1 MKKWIWVMIA
11 ALVVIGGIG
20 YVKFQQVFPEL
31 TVKVMF
37 DKVQEDD
44 YALILNSEE
53 LSLTVEE
60 RELLESVLSTISY
73 EIKGSRIEGQVAYVT
88 VDLTFVDVLQLII
101 NERMTILKQ
110 VLTNFFG
117 TIEDILNGRGQEVIV
132 NTILSLMKDEGIEKP
147 MMSSTIELPLKKEK
161 GFWIPDVTEEWLNE
175 TFKIPT
181 QEQILDKLKQGILG
195 FAS

>member
-1 MKKWIWVMIA
+1 MKKWIWIIIA
-11 ALVVIGGIG
+11 VLVVVGGVG
-20 YVKFQQVFPEL
+20 YIKFQQVFPEL

-44 YALILNSEE
+44 YALILNSDE
-53 LSLTVEE
+53 LTLTDQE
-60 RELLESVLSTISY
+60 RDLLQSVLSTISY
-73 EIKGSRIEGQVAYVT
+73 EIKGSRIEGQEAYVA

-101 NERMTILKQ
+101 NERLTILKQ

-117 TIEDILNGRGQEVIV
+117 TIDDIFNGRGQDMLV
-132 NTILSLMKDEGIEKP
+132 NTILSLMENEQIEKP
-147 MMSSTIELPLKKEK
+147 MMSKTIDLPLKKQK
-161 GFWIPDVTEEWLNE
+161 GLWVPDLTEEWLNE

-195 FAS
+195 FVS

>member
-1 MKKWIWVMIA
+1 MKKWIWIIIA
-11 ALVVIGGIG
+11 VLVVVGGVG
-20 YVKFQQVFPEL
+20 YIKFQQVFPEL

-44 YALILNSEE
+44 YALILNSDE
-53 LSLTVEE
+53 LTLTDQE
-60 RELLESVLSTISY
+60 RDLLQSVLSTISY
-73 EIKGSRIEGQVAYVT
+73 EIKGSRIEGQEEYVT

-101 NERMTILKQ
+101 NERLTILKQ

-117 TIEDILNGRGQEVIV
+117 TIDDIFNGRGQDMLV
-132 NTILSLMKDEGIEKP
+132 NTILSLMENEQIEKP
-147 MMSSTIELPLKKEK
+147 MMSKTIDLPLKKQK
-161 GFWIPDVTEEWLNE
+161 GLWVPDLTEEWLNE

-195 FAS
+195 FVS

>member
-1 MKKWIWVMIA
+1 MKKWIWIIIA
-11 ALVVIGGIG
+11 VLVVVGGVG
-20 YVKFQQVFPEL
+20 YIKFQQVFPEL

-44 YALILNSEE
+44 YALILNSDE
-53 LSLTVEE
+53 LTLTDQE
-60 RELLESVLSTISY
+60 RDLLQSVLSTNSY
-73 EIKGSRIEGQVAYVT
+73 EIKGSRIEGQEAYVT

-101 NERMTILKQ
+101 NERLTILKQ

-117 TIEDILNGRGQEVIV
+117 TIDDIFNGRGQDMLV
-132 NTILSLMKDEGIEKP
+132 NTILSLMENEQIEKP
-147 MMSSTIELPLKKEK
+147 MMSKTIDLPLKKQK
-161 GFWIPDVTEEWLNE
+161 GLWVPDLTEEWLNE

-195 FAS
+195 FVS